1 MNSPQRTGDALD
13 MQGTPSALRLDAEGR
28 IASGLAVGV
37 DQVLAL
43 AGALREAM
51 PVVVQTPTSA

>member
-13 MQGTPSALRLDAEGR
+13 VQGTPSALLLDAEGR

-37 DQVLAL
+37 DRVLAL